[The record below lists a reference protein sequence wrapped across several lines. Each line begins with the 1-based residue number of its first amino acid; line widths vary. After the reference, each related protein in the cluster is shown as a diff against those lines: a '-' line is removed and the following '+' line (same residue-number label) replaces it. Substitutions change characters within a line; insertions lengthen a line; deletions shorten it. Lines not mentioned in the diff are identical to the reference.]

1 VTLDEGLSSFSKSWM
16 STLMSTLQSFHLA
29 RATTGCSA
37 RVACP
42 VRLIGITNSRRTSTR
57 SVKYCGQD
65 IVSAKSY
72 GPEQLLFSITVA
84 RRRLPVKEMNAEGF
98 RM

>member
-1 VTLDEGLSSFSKSWM
+1 
-16 STLMSTLQSFHLA
+16 
-29 RATTGCSA
+29 
-37 RVACP
+37 
-42 VRLIGITNSRRTSTR
+42 
-57 SVKYCGQD
+57 VKYCGQD

-84 RRRLPVKEMNAEGF
+84 RGSLPVKEMNAEGF